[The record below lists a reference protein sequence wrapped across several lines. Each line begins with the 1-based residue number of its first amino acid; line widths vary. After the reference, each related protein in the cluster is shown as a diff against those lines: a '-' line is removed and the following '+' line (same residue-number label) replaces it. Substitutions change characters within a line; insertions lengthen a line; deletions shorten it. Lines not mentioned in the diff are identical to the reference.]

1 MDWIEANGASLRYDL
16 SGSGPETVVILRMST
31 NPEFDLSP
39 DLARITAPTLVI
51 GCTQD
56 GIRTPDMVA
65 KVAASIPGAK
75 YVEASSGH
83 FMVVETPELFVE
95 LAVPFLKGA
104 SEVRG

>member
-1 MDWIEANGASLRYDL
+1 MAA
-16 SGSGPETVVILRMST
+16 ILRMST

-39 DLARITAPTLVI
+39 DLARIAAPTLVI

-65 KVAASIPGAK
+65 KVATSIPGAK

-104 SEVRG
+104 SEVGG